1 MVKRKKKKTSASSGF
16 KALVLIFIFAVF
28 VSFILYE
35 VLQIMQYKGMD
46 TAIEMPRIEKSN
58 IKAKSIIPEQTSDEK
73 QKKAKRHPYKNL
85 EVARNTSSEKKK
97 EQIIIHKGY
106 TVSYNSEW
114 KIPNWVGYELLRSEL
129 DGGVK
134 RSDNFMPDPQI
145 KGKSAENADYR
156 RSGFDR
162 GHMAPAADMTWD
174 KQAMQESFYF
184 SNICPQ
190 NPNLNSGAWRLLEE
204 QIRSWAKKDSAVIV
218 VCGPI
223 VKPSRKLKKIGKSG
237 VVVPSSFFKVVLV
250 PYSDHPRGIGF
261 IFKNSDTSKSISSFA
276 VSIDSVES
284 VTGLDFFAP
293 LPDMVE
299 KQVESSFSLD
309 DWSWRKGR

>member
-1 MVKRKKKKTSASSGF
+1 MVKKKKKKIRPRSGF
-16 KALVLIFIFAVF
+16 KSLVLIFLFAVF
-28 VSFILYE
+28 VSFVLYG
-35 VLQIMQYKGMD
+35 VLQIMQYQKTETVIDMPQGGMKTDKGVGNVSSKRVSAYE
-46 TAIEMPRIEKSN
+46 T
-58 IKAKSIIPEQTSDEK
+58 
-73 QKKAKRHPYKNL
+73 KKAIKHPYKNI
-85 EVARNTSSEKKK
+85 EVPRSVSKKK
-97 EQIIIHKGY
+97 EQLIRHKGY

-134 RSDNFMPDPQI
+134 RDDNFVPDPQV
-145 KGKSAENADYR
+145 KGKSAGNADYR

-204 QIRSWAKKDSAVIV
+204 QIRLWAKKDSAVIV

-223 VKPSRKLKKIGKSG
+223 VKPSKKQKKIGKSG

-250 PYSDHPRGIGF
+250 PYDDRPRGIGF
-261 IFKNSDTSKSISSFA
+261 IFKNSDTSKPINSFA

-284 VTGLDFFAP
+284 VTGLDFFAT
-293 LPDMVE
+293 LPDDIE

-309 DWSWRKGR
+309 DWSWRKSR